1 MGAIYGLVN
10 RGIRLR
16 SLADTE
22 AWAKGLD
29 ADPDSMEWMSAI
41 LIAQVRSFVAQ
52 LARQAIARRT
62 RAGLERARA
71 EGKRVGRPPA
81 LTDETLTAVRQ
92 DLAEGMPVAA
102 VARKYDVPRTTLIG
116 HLERSARNG

>member
-1 MGAIYGLVN
+1 MTGVLQQRPHVGLAVP
-10 RGIRLR
+10 
-16 SLADTE
+16 E
-22 AWAKGLD
+22 
-29 ADPDSMEWMSAI
+29 
-41 LIAQVRSFVAQ
+41 
-52 LARQAIARRT
+52 
-62 RAGLERARA
+62 GLEGGRRQTLPRRHPGRGDSEEDEGRARA

-81 LTDETLTAVRQ
+81 LTEETLTAVRQ

>member
-71 EGKRVGRPPA
+71 EEKRVGRPPA